1 MAEAKRWL
9 NSVRTTWILTGG
21 VVVLSAAIT
30 KLLVHLYAGGGYGY
44 FTDELYYL
52 ACGRHL
58 AWGYVDQPPMIAF
71 VAWLGSHLFGESL
84 RAIHILPAVAGV
96 AKIILT
102 GLLAREMGGGV
113 LRRGWRRW
121 RSCLRPVFWGW
132 TISSP

>member
-1 MAEAKRWL
+1 MVDTCIRCKSLLHVPVAEAKPGLNCVRATWL
-9 NSVRTTWILTGG
+9 LTGG
-21 VVVLSAAIT
+21 VVVLCAAIA

-84 RAIHILPAVAGV
+84 RAIHILPAVAG
-96 AKIILT
+96 
-102 GLLAREMGGGV
+102 
-113 LRRGWRRW
+113 WQ
-121 RSCLRPVFWGW
+121 RSSLPG
-132 TISSP
+132 